1 MNNFADSSL
10 FIGAIITLAGYQVG
24 LALYKKTRFA
34 LLNPILT
41 GMTFTACL
49 LLFLKIDYKSYNE
62 SAQYIS
68 YLLTP
73 ATICLSLPLYENLR
87 LIKKHCKA
95 IAAGILMG
103 TASSTVSVY
112 LLSLIFKFSHV
123 HYVTFLPK
131 SVTTAIGIGICE
143 ELGGLVN
150 IAVISIIFSG
160 IIGYTISPALMN
172 FFRIKEPIAVGIAIG
187 SASHAIGTA
196 KAMEMGETEGAMSGL
211 AIALTGILTVFAVPL
226 AAMWI

>member
-10 FIGAIITLAGYQVG
+10 FIGAVITLAGYQVG

-73 ATICLSLPLYENLR
+73 ATICLALPLYENLR

-95 IAAGILMG
+95 ISAGILTG

-150 IAVISIIFSG
+150 IAVISIIFSAKARG
-160 IIGYTISPALMN
+160 FLFPTIHPVISLITFSFKP
-172 FFRIKEPIAVGIAIG
+172 
-187 SASHAIGTA
+187 SAS
-196 KAMEMGETEGAMSGL
+196 
-211 AIALTGILTVFAVPL
+211 LTMQSIPEACASSTDTQKPSCKLVCK
-226 AAMWI
+226 

>member
-10 FIGAIITLAGYQVG
+10 FIGAVITLAGYQVG

-73 ATICLSLPLYENLR
+73 ATICLALPLYENLR
-87 LIKKHCKA
+87 LIKKTLQGNSGWHSHGN
-95 IAAGILMG
+95 GIKHR
-103 TASSTVSVY
+103 VC
-112 LLSLIFKFSHV
+112 IF
-123 HYVTFLPK
+123 T
-131 SVTTAIGIGICE
+131 
-143 ELGGLVN
+143 
-150 IAVISIIFSG
+150 
-160 IIGYTISPALMN
+160 
-172 FFRIKEPIAVGIAIG
+172 
-187 SASHAIGTA
+187 
-196 KAMEMGETEGAMSGL
+196 
-211 AIALTGILTVFAVPL
+211 LTYF
-226 AAMWI
+226 